1 MIFLFIY
8 AHLLLPTYL
17 PPCFLFMVEGGEVLT
32 AVSNE
37 RTPRVSAFFFFS
49 SFTSSLALLRTR
61 THPCTR
67 HMYFTYTPPSSTRPD
82 PHSEILFRYF
92 IRPHLRLPS
101 STLPHPSSPSPS
113 LPLCLSVYDLRAS
126 LIRTL
131 IPLPPRSYVSSHH
144 RSWYLEPQLD

>member
-1 MIFLFIY
+1 MPIY
-8 AHLLLPTYL
+8 YYLPTYL
-17 PPCFLFMVEGGEVLT
+17 PVFFLWLKEERFLQLFRT
-32 AVSNE
+32 NE
-37 RTPRVSAFFFFS
+37 LPGYLLFFFFS

-82 PHSEILFRYF
+82 PHFEILFRYF